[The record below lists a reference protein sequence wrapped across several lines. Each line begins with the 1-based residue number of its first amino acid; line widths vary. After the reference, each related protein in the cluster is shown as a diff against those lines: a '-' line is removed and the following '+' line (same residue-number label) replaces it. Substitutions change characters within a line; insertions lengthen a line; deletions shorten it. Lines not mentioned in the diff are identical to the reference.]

1 MGGESVLPYYTVQCN
16 PGTAKGDNRGLGCA
30 RSSMASAKKMVLLN
44 EEGGGFCLCFSTF
57 LESNEVELPRGRV
70 YVRCPA
76 ELLAGRHE
84 KSGILPFLH

>member
-1 MGGESVLPYYTVQCN
+1 MDLFTE
-16 PGTAKGDNRGLGCA
+16 D
-30 RSSMASAKKMVLLN
+30 
-44 EEGGGFCLCFSTF
+44 GGGFCLCFSTF
-57 LESNEVELPRGRV
+57 LESKEDELPRGRV